1 MWANACIHF
10 LSPILMGQGFDKSLA
25 SRSDQIAAQD
35 LPVPDVSD
43 VSDVSL
49 RLLKESPKSL
59 NVRRT

>member
-1 MWANACIHF
+1 
-10 LSPILMGQGFDKSLA
+10 MGQGFDKSLA
-25 SRSDQIAAQD
+25 SRSDQIATQD
-35 LPVPDVSD
+35 LPVSDVSD

>member
-1 MWANACIHF
+1 
-10 LSPILMGQGFDKSLA
+10 MGQGFDKSLA
-25 SRSDQIAAQD
+25 SRSDQIATQD
-35 LPVPDVSD
+35 LPVSD

>member
-1 MWANACIHF
+1 
-10 LSPILMGQGFDKSLA
+10 MGQGFDKSLA

-43 VSDVSL
+43 VSL

>member
-1 MWANACIHF
+1 
-10 LSPILMGQGFDKSLA
+10 MGQGFDKSLA
-25 SRSDQIAAQD
+25 SRSDQIATQD
-35 LPVPDVSD
+35 LPVPDVPDVSD

>member
-25 SRSDQIAAQD
+25 SRSDQIATQD
-35 LPVPDVSD
+35 LPVSD

>member
-1 MWANACIHF
+1 
-10 LSPILMGQGFDKSLA
+10 MGQGFDKSLA

>member
-1 MWANACIHF
+1 
-10 LSPILMGQGFDKSLA
+10 MGQGFDKSLA
-25 SRSDQIAAQD
+25 SRSDQIATQD
-35 LPVPDVSD
+35 LP